1 MINSAVKTAL
11 LAKFLQTC
19 SLSKGCRA
27 VVSDTQASVVARLRR
42 FIEWFEPDRL
52 VATNNKDW

>member
-19 SLSKGCRA
+19 SLSIGCRA
-27 VVSDTQASVVARLRR
+27 VVSDTQERVVARLGRS
-42 FIEWFEPDRL
+42 IAWFEPDRL